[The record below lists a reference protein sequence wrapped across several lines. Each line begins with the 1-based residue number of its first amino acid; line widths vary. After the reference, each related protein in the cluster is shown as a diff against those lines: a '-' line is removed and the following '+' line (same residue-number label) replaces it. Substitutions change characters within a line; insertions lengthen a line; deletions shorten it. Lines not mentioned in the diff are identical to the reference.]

1 MKELA
6 IKMIERQQNYS
17 RFTLELTLDDG
28 CEFLMLVLVLAPEL
42 ALVDGLEFL
51 VLVEVLAM
59 ELEANVEVEGD
70 DDMVAVLL

>member
-1 MKELA
+1 
-6 IKMIERQQNYS
+6 
-17 RFTLELTLDDG
+17 
-28 CEFLMLVLVLAPEL
+28 MLVLVLAPEL